1 MYFKRPED
9 SKLPQV
15 EKAIVDAEER
25 LTDLEHAVG
34 QLQPEEDTP
43 PAEPAPITLNPEVL
57 AAKKFIAEVEA
68 KKWDGEEKYYFPDQK
83 YKAAKRVISEDV
95 LSRCV
100 FEVDGISYQ
109 LTAPALKIRG
119 TRYTAEEL
127 IKDERILR
135 YLVSINSGSVKQ
147 IS

>member
-1 MYFKRPED
+1 MTEN
-9 SKLPQV
+9 KLPHV
-15 EKAIVDAEER
+15 EKAIVDADER
-25 LTDLEHAVG
+25 LKDLEHLTE
-34 QLQPEEDTP
+34 QLLPQEDTP
-43 PAEPAPITLNPEVL
+43 PAEPAPITLSPDVL
-57 AAKKFIAEVEA
+57 AAKKFIAEVDA
-68 KKWDGEEKYYFPDQK
+68 KKWDGEEKYYFPNQK
-83 YKAAKRVISEDV
+83 YYAAKRVISEDV

-100 FEVDGISYQ
+100 FELEGISYQ